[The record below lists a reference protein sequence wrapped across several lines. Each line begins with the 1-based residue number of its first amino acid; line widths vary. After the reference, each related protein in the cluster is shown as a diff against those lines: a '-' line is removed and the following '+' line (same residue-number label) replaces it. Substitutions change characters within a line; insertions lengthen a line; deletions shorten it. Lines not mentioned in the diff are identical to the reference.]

1 MTLEYKVIEDKVSIE
16 GQSFITYGISYNDIT
31 IHDISIRK
39 DKIVKLINKCNDYK
53 LEPIHIYDVI
63 EDFLAE

>member
-1 MTLEYKVIEDKVSIE
+1 MEYKVIEDKVSIE
-16 GQSFITYGISYNDIT
+16 GQSLITYGISYNDIT

-39 DKIVKLINKCNDYK
+39 DKIVKLINKCNYYNLD
-53 LEPIHIYDVI
+53 PIHIYDVI